1 MKGLLTK
8 DFALFLQRKRTFIFL
23 AIWAVVMCFSADAS
37 FAVGWLTIISAFF
50 AISSLSY
57 DEYDNCYPFLMSLPV
72 DAKTYALEKYVF
84 GFICGFGALIFSGI
98 ISLTALAVKHTLTDP
113 GSEILQLLIFVP
125 VFMMLIDIS
134 LPLNMKLGSER
145 GRIAILIIWGVI
157 FAVIFTATRLFK
169 VELQFD
175 TSNISVPLLIT
186 AILAASVILTVI
198 SILISIKVMKEK
210 EF

>member
-8 DFALFLQRKRTFIFL
+8 DFALFFQRKRTFIFL
-23 AIWAVVMCFSADAS
+23 ALWAIVMSFSLDAS
-37 FAVGWLTIISAFF
+37 FAAGWLTIISAFF

-84 GFICGFGALIFSGI
+84 GFICGFGAWIFSGVV
-98 ISLTALAVKHTLTDP
+98 SLIALAAKGSLTDP
-113 GSEILQLLIFVP
+113 GSDIIQMLIFIP

-157 FAVIFTATRLFK
+157 FAGVFIATKFFRIDL
-169 VELQFD
+169 EFD
-175 TSNISVPLLIT
+175 PSGISVPLLIT
-186 AILAASVILTVI
+186 AIFAATPILTAI
-198 SILISIKVMKEK
+198 SILISIKVMKKK

>member
-84 GFICGFGALIFSGI
+84 GFICGFGAWLFSVI
-98 ISLTALAVKHTLTDP
+98 INLTALAVKHSLSDP
-113 GSEILQLLIFVP
+113 GSEIVQLLIFIP

-186 AILAASVILTVI
+186 AILAASVTLTVI